1 MFLCMKILYGH
12 GTFNVCITYPRFV
25 VDLLA
30 EEAGQKLALDVFCV
44 QTERAPAAVCVLST
58 GCHHP
63 ESLTNMSRTS
73 VSPLTV
79 SHKHVSH
86 LSHQSVTLTSQ
97 ALRYLFE
104 YIVSRE

>member
-12 GTFNVCITYPRFV
+12 GSFNVCITYPRFV

-86 LSHQSVTLTSQ
+86 LSQSSHSLSQTCLTP
-97 ALRYLFE
+97 
-104 YIVSRE
+104 

>member
-12 GTFNVCITYPRFV
+12 GTFSVCITCITYPRFV

-79 SHKHVSH
+79 SHKH
-86 LSHQSVTLTSQ
+86 LSHPSQFSHSLTKMSRTSVRPS
-97 ALRYLFE
+97 
-104 YIVSRE
+104 